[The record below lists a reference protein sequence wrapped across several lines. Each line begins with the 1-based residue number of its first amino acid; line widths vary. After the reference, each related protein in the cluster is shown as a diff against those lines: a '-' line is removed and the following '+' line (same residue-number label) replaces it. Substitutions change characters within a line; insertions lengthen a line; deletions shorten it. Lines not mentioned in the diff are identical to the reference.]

1 MRGKELLTVPF
12 IDNMFSGRLANL
24 QSALGRTTQRHSLI
38 ADNLANVNT
47 PGFKRKDVDFN
58 IILDA
63 QMNPGKVSMQQM
75 RDQQIQQASDQTSL
89 RLDGNNVDMERE
101 VMSMAE
107 TELRYETL
115 TQLTTG
121 YFSELKSAIH
131 EGK

>member
-24 QSALGRTTQRHSLI
+24 QSALDRTTQRHGLI

-63 QMNPGKVSMQQM
+63 QMNPGKARMQQM

-101 VMSMAE
+101 VMSMSE

-121 YFSELKSAIH
+121 YFSDLKSAIH

>member
-1 MRGKELLTVPF
+1 MPF
-12 IDNMFSGRLANL
+12 IDNMFSGRLANI
-24 QSALGRTTQRHSLI
+24 QSALDRTTKRHSLI

-58 IILDA
+58 VILDGK
-63 QMNPGKVSMQQM
+63 MNPGKVRMQQM
-75 RDQQIQQASDQTSL
+75 HDEQAQRASDQTSL

-101 VMSMAE
+101 VMSMSE

-115 TQLTTG
+115 TQMTTS
-121 YFSELKSAIH
+121 YFSELKNAIH

>member
-1 MRGKELLTVPF
+1 MPF